1 MDKNEV
7 IRRLKEHLK
16 AKEMQRGF
24 LVAKDK
30 FYCQYYIM
38 DFLNLS
44 VREARRFIKDY
55 LPALADLKKWGE

>member
-7 IRRLKEHLK
+7 IKRLKEHLK

-24 LVAKDK
+24 LVKKDK
-30 FYCQYYIM
+30 FYCQNYIM

-44 VREARRFIKDY
+44 VREARQFMKEY
-55 LPALADLKKWGE
+55 LPALANLKKWEG